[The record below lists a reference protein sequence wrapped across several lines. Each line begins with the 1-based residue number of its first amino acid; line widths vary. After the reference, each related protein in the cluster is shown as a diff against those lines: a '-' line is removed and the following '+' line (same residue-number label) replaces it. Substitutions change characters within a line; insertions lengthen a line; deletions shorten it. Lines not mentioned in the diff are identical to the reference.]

1 MQHAISYSV
10 YLDGFMKRGKYLGI
24 FTGLIGIWFLL
35 TSYYPNGNN
44 VEKPISRSGTDSLSA
59 LERIQLF
66 EKSLA
71 LTQLIEEK
79 KLIKNF
85 TGTVLIAE
93 KGQILFAGAYGY
105 ANKNN
110 KEPINLES
118 AFELASVSKT
128 FTGVAIM
135 MLYDQGKLQF
145 DDPVSLYL
153 PDFPYPAITIRH
165 LLTHRSGLPNYM
177 WLAEKYWNRRQALTN
192 EDMYKL
198 FAQHKPRLIFNING
212 KFDYSNTNYAFLAC
226 IVEHITQ
233 TKFDDFVEQKIF
245 LPLGMT
251 ASKVHHAAE
260 KTEVPLMVSGH
271 KYAVQQPIDKD
282 SYFING
288 VMGDKGV
295 YSTVTDMLK
304 FDQALYTDFPV
315 KQTTLQLG
323 FAPGSPEAQYAN
335 KNYGFGFR
343 MRIDG
348 GKRIIYHNGWWQ
360 GFKTA
365 FKRYVDEKK
374 TLIVLSNSD
383 RKLPQPYILEYALL
397 HGKEAFAEADSLFV
411 EEE

>member
-1 MQHAISYSV
+1 
-10 YLDGFMKRGKYLGI
+10 MKRGKS
-24 FTGLIGIWFLL
+24 TGFLVGLVGIWVLL
-35 TSYYPNGNN
+35 TSYQPEGSLTKKSRQTSGN
-44 VEKPISRSGTDSLSA
+44 DSLSA

-85 TGTVLIAE
+85 NGTVLIAE
-93 KGQILFAGAYGY
+93 KGQVLFAGAYGY
-105 ANKNN
+105 ANRNN
-110 KEPINLES
+110 REPVNLES

-145 DDPVSLYL
+145 DDPVVLYL
-153 PDFPYPAITIRH
+153 PDFPYPAITIRN

-177 WLAEKYWNRRQALTN
+177 WLAEKYWNRRQALNN
-192 EDMYKL
+192 EEMYQL

-233 TKFDDFVEQKIF
+233 TKFDDFIEQNIF
-245 LPLGMT
+245 LPLGM
-251 ASKVHHAAE
+251 SSSRVHNACE
-260 KTEVPLMVSGH
+260 KTPIPLMVSGH
-271 KYAVQQPIDKD
+271 KFAVQQPIDKD
-282 SYFING
+282 TYFING

-295 YSTVTDMLK
+295 YSTVSDMLK
-304 FDQALYTDFPV
+304 FDQALYSDFPV
-315 KQTTLQLG
+315 KQSTLQLG
-323 FAPGSPEAQYAN
+323 FAPGSPESQYSN

-343 MRIDG
+343 MRIEG
-348 GKRIIYHNGWWQ
+348 GKKIIYHNGWWQ